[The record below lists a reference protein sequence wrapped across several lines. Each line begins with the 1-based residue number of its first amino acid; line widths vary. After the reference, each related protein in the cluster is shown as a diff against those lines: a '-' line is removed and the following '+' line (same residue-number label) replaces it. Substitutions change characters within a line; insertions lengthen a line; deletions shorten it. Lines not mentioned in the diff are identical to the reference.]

1 MDMKWLYEVKIRH
14 WRKKIKSHLFIIQW
28 KRHLCAIKTKWSE
41 VKFPQS
47 CPTLCNPTDYTVHGI
62 FQVRILELSLSL
74 LQGIFPTQ
82 GLNPGLLNCRRILY
96 QLSHKEN
103 PGVLE
108 WVAYPFS
115 SVSSD
120 RGIELG
126 FLALHAFFTNKAFRE
141 IPPNISQFLQ
151 QTFLFFFFLI
161 FYFILFYF
169 ICSEFCHTLEWNS
182 HGFTCVPHPDPHL
195 PPPSPPAPPRFTQ
208 CTRSECLSHASNLG
222 WWFVSP

>member
-62 FQVRILELSLSL
+62 LQVRILELSLSL

-126 FLALHAFFTNKAFRE
+126 FLALHADSLPTKLSGR
-141 IPPNISQFLQ
+141 SLQ
-151 QTFLFFFFLI
+151 ILANSCNRLFFFFFFNFL
-161 FYFILFYF
+161 FYFILFY
-169 ICSEFCHTLEWNS
+169 L
-182 HGFTCVPHPDPHL
+182 
-195 PPPSPPAPPRFTQ
+195 
-208 CTRSECLSHASNLG
+208 
-222 WWFVSP
+222 